1 MVKAKAFSPALP
13 VVPKTELQAVS
24 ERRNFNVF
32 NILPVTTLRTIDLE
46 GKKNSDPLFSRFCGK
61 LSFFFEGILAPK
73 KVQTPHIKICVARRK
88 QQVPPLRFSSPS
100 GMRSSGRD
108 DNL

>member
-1 MVKAKAFSPALP
+1 MVKAKAFSPVLP
-13 VVPKTELQAVS
+13 AVPKPNCRAAG
-24 ERRNFNVF
+24 ERRNSNVW

-61 LSFFFEGILAPK
+61 LSVFFEGILAPK
-73 KVQTPHIKICVARRK
+73 QVQSSHIRIDAACTK
-88 QQVPPLRFSSPS
+88 QQVPPLRSSSPS

-108 DNL
+108 D